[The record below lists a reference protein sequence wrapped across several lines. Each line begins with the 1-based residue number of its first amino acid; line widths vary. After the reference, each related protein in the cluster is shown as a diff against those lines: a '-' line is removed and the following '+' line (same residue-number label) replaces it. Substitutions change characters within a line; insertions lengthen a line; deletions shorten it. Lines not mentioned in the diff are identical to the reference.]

1 MKFQNASTARAG
13 RQPSWRSRVVLGLLG
28 LSFVLVLGRAF
39 YLQTYADEF
48 LKKKGESRYSRVI
61 DVPANRGRILDRN
74 GEPLAVSTPV
84 RSIWALP
91 KEFDPSQQQL
101 NALARILE
109 LHPRELTQR
118 VAVAKGDFAYLRRQ
132 VAPEVSDKVE
142 ELGIPGV
149 FNRREYRRYYPGGD
163 VMAHVLGF
171 TGRDDIGQE
180 GVERAFQEHLAGK
193 SGTRRVIKDGLRRV
207 IEDVESMRPAREGRD
222 LMLALDSRIQSLAH
236 RSLGKAL
243 SDHKAA
249 SGSVV
254 VLDSTTGEVLAL
266 ANLPAY
272 NPNNLELLARG
283 AIDPKAVRNRAVSD
297 TFEPGSTLKP
307 FTVAIAL
314 EQGKVS
320 AQTTIQTAPGTFAI
334 GSSTIRDAHPAG
346 LLTVAEIIQKSSN
359 VGTAKIAMGLASE
372 SMWNMFD
379 GVGFG
384 VTPKLGFLGEA
395 AGRVR
400 PLKTWKPIEQ
410 ATMSYGHGISVSL
423 IHLARAYTV
432 FAREGDMVP
441 ISLTKVSGPVPGK
454 PVITAKTALEIRTML
469 EMAVQP
475 GGTAPRAQVMGYRVG
490 GKTGTARKIENNHYT
505 PDKHVASFVGLA
517 PLSRPRL
524 VIAVMIDEPR
534 AGQYY
539 GGVVAAPVF
548 AEVMAGALRIL
559 GVSPDAPM
567 KPIALPP
574 PGAEVKEST

>member
-1 MKFQNASTARAG
+1 MKFPRANTPRAG
-13 RQPSWRSRVVLGLLG
+13 RLPSWRSRVVLGLLG
-28 LSFVLVLGRAF
+28 LGFVLVLARAF
-39 YLQTYADEF
+39 YLQTFADEF
-48 LKKKGESRYSRVI
+48 LKKKGASRYSRVI

-91 KEFDPSQQQL
+91 SEFDPNPKQL
-101 NALARILE
+101 GELSKVLE
-109 LHPRELTQR
+109 LHPRELTKR
-118 VAVAKGDFAYLRRQ
+118 VTAAKTDFAYLRRQ
-132 VAPEVSDKVE
+132 VAPEVADKVE
-142 ELGIPGV
+142 ELGIGGV
-149 FNRREYRRYYPGGD
+149 FHRREYRRYYPAGE

-171 TGRDDIGQE
+171 TGHDDIGHE
-180 GVERAFQEHLAGK
+180 GIERAFQEHLAGK
-193 SGTRRVIKDGLRRV
+193 SGSRRVIRDGLKRV

-222 LMLALDSRIQSLAH
+222 LILALDSRIQSLAH
-236 RSLGKAL
+236 RTLGKAL
-243 SDHKAA
+243 HDHKARA
-249 SGSVV
+249 GSVI

-283 AIDPKAVRNRAVSD
+283 RVESRLVRNSAVSD

-307 FTVAIAL
+307 FTIAIAL

-320 AQTTIQTAPGTFAI
+320 AKTTIQTAPGTLTI
-334 GSSTIRDAHPAG
+334 GPNTIRDAHPAG

-384 VTPKLGFLGEA
+384 TPPKLGFLGEA

-423 IHLARAYTV
+423 VHLARAYTV

-441 ISLTKVSGPVPGK
+441 VSLTKVAGPVQGK
-454 PVITAKTALEIRTML
+454 SVITAKTALEVRNML
-469 EMAVQP
+469 ELAVQP
-475 GGTAPRAQVMGYRVG
+475 GGTAPRAQIMGYRVG
-490 GKTGTARKIENNHYT
+490 GKTGTARKLENGQYT

-517 PLSRPRL
+517 PLSQPRL
-524 VIAVMIDEPR
+524 VVAVMIDEPR

-559 GVSPDAPM
+559 GIAPDAPM
-567 KPIALPP
+567 KPIALPA
-574 PGAEVKEST
+574 PGTEVKEST